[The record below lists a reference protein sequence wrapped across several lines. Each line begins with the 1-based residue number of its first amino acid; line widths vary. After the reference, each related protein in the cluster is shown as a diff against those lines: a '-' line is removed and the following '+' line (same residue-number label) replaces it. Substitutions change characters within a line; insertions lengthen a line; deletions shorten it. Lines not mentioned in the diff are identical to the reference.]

1 MAKKAAAKTNVKLA
15 PKIVRKV
22 LENFSGLLISV
33 GKPFFRLLSLLVV
46 IVIAVS
52 YYIGVATQLLFKQ
65 LFLFIAPKPRK
76 AKRVKKPRK
85 AKRPKIDWQRLGL
98 AAKLI
103 GLRFRLRL
111 AKVAAV
117 RIRRPKLR
125 LRLPVFLLVTLAVP
139 AVLVFAFWLTFI
151 KDLPQPG
158 QLTTREIE
166 VSTKIYDR
174 NGVLLY
180 KIFKDQNRTPVPLEE
195 IPLHVR
201 LATLAIEDAEFYQHP
216 GFSIRGI
223 FRAVVR
229 NISKGELSG
238 GSTITQQ
245 LVKNALLTP
254 EKTFSRKVREMLL
267 SIEVETTY
275 SKDEILEM
283 YLNEVSYGG
292 TAYGIQEAAR
302 VYFGKD
308 VDELTL
314 AEAALLA
321 GLPKSPTKT
330 SPFGPN
336 PQAAFERQREVLRL
350 MAINKFITYEEARR
364 AMEGKITF
372 APNRTD
378 IKAPHFVMYVRDQL
392 VERYGEEVVQT
403 GGLEVITTLD
413 YEIQKL
419 AEGAVK
425 DQVDKLARL
434 NVTNGAA
441 VVLNPQTGEILAMV
455 GSKDYFDTEH
465 DGNVNVTTSLR
476 QPGSSIKIVNYAQA
490 LSNGYTAASILADTP
505 VTFSVPGQP
514 PYSPKNY
521 DAAFRGNLSLRSAL
535 AESRNVPAVKVL
547 ASYGVAKM
555 IEMGTKMG
563 ITTWTDPSRYGLSL
577 TLGGGEVKLIE
588 LARAYATIANYGSR
602 PELTFIQKITNYKGK
617 VLDHYSCLTEAAV
630 VEVEAASTSP
640 PCFEQVIDSRV
651 AFVLIDILKDNAS
664 RAPAFGSFS
673 QLVIPGRSD
682 IAVKTGTSNE
692 LKDNLTV
699 GFNQKYLV
707 AVWVGN
713 NDATPMAR
721 IASGVTGAAPIWNQ
735 IMGALVIGTP
745 EQPWSAPSGL
755 EQVSICALSGTLPC
769 GGCPTKSE
777 WFLTENKP
785 TKACVPAAEDQK
797 PQGKILEPAVAIEAT
812 PTPRRIRLPRFSR

>member
-1 MAKKAAAKTNVKLA
+1 MAKKTAAKTNVNLA
-15 PKIVRKV
+15 PKIVQKA
-22 LENFSGLLISV
+22 LGALPGFLLYV
-33 GKPFFRLLSLLVV
+33 GKPLYKLLSLLLVV
-46 IVIAVS
+46 LFAAS
-52 YYIGVATQLLFKQ
+52 YYTGAATR
-65 LFLFIAPKPRK
+65 FLIKRIFSLSALAIKKTKKRK
-76 AKRVKKPRK
+76 RG
-85 AKRPKIDWQRLGL
+85 KRPRVDWDRLKL

-103 GLRFRLRL
+103 GLRIKLKL
-111 AKVAAV
+111 AKLTAV
-117 RIRRPKLR
+117 KVRRPRLR
-125 LRLPVFLLVTLAVP
+125 LRLPVYLVFIVAVP
-139 AVLVFAFWLTFI
+139 TLLVFAFWVAFI
-151 KDLPQPG
+151 KDLPHPR

-229 NISKGELSG
+229 NITKGELSG

-254 EKTFSRKVREMLL
+254 EKTFNRKVREMLL
-267 SIEVETTY
+267 SIEVEATY

-292 TAYGIQEAAR
+292 IAYGIQEAAR

-308 VDELTL
+308 VSALTL
-314 AEAALLA
+314 SEAALLA
-321 GLPKSPTKT
+321 GLPKSPTKF

-350 MAINKFITYEEARR
+350 MAINKYITYEEARR
-364 AMEGKITF
+364 AMEEKITF

-392 VERYGEEVVQT
+392 VERWGEEVVET

-419 AEGAVK
+419 AEGVVK

-441 VVLNPQTGEILAMV
+441 IVLNPQTGEILAMV

-490 LSNGYTAASILADTP
+490 LSNGYTAASILSDTP

-521 DAAFRGNLSLRSAL
+521 DGAFRGNISLRSAL

-555 IEMGTKMG
+555 IETGARMG

-577 TLGGGEVKLIE
+577 TLGGGEVKLID
-588 LARAYATIANYGSR
+588 LARAYATVANYGKR
-602 PELTFIQKITNYKGK
+602 PELVSIQKITNYKGK
-617 VLDHYSCLTEAAV
+617 VLDHYSCSTEAVV
-630 VEVEAASTSP
+630 VEVEAASTRP

-651 AFVLIDILKDNAS
+651 AFILIDILKDNTA

-699 GFNQKYLV
+699 GFNQKYLA

-735 IMGALVIGTP
+735 IMGALVGGTP
-745 EQPWSAPSGL
+745 EESWTAPIGL
-755 EQVSICALSGTLPC
+755 EQVLICTLTGTLPC
-769 GGCPTKSE
+769 EGCPTRSE
-777 WFLTENKP
+777 WYLTENKP
-785 TKACVPAAEDQK
+785 STTCAIKTEEQK
-797 PQGKILEPAVAIEAT
+797 PQGKILEPAVAIEVT
-812 PTPRRIRLPRFSR
+812 PTPRRIRPPRLLR

>member
-1 MAKKAAAKTNVKLA
+1 VAKKTAANTNEFLAPQIAKKALTALG
-15 PKIVRKV
+15 
-22 LENFSGLLISV
+22 GLLIFV
-33 GKPFFRLLSLLVV
+33 GKPLFKLLSLLFVV
-46 IVIAVS
+46 AVALA
-52 YYIGVATQLLFKQ
+52 YYTGAATQLLF
-65 LFLFIAPKPRK
+65 RK
-76 AKRVKKPRK
+76 ILLAAALGLKKAGRVKKPK
-85 AKRPKIDWQRLGL
+85 KPKIDWARFKFL
-98 AAKLI
+98 AKLV
-103 GLRFRLRL
+103 GLRIKLQV
-111 AKVAAV
+111 AKAYAIK
-117 RIRRPKLR
+117 IRRPKLR
-125 LRLPVFLLVTLAVP
+125 LRLPVFILAVIGVP
-139 AVLVFAFWLTFI
+139 LLLIFAFWLAFI
-151 KDLPQPG
+151 RGLPHPRE
-158 QLTTREIE
+158 LTTRKVE

-174 NGVLLY
+174 EGVLLY

-216 GFSIRGI
+216 GFSLRGI
-223 FRAVVR
+223 FRAIVR
-229 NISKGELSG
+229 NVTKGELSG

-254 EKTFSRKVREMLL
+254 EKTFSRKVREMIL
-267 SIEVETTY
+267 SIEVEATY
-275 SKDEILEM
+275 SKDDILEM

-292 TAYGIQEAAR
+292 TAYGIQEAAS

-308 VDELTL
+308 VSSLTL

-321 GLPKSPTKT
+321 GLPKSPTKF

-336 PQAAFERQREVLRL
+336 PQTAFERQKEVLRL
-350 MAINKFITYEEARR
+350 MAINKFITHDEARR
-364 AMEGKITF
+364 AMEQKISF

-392 VERYGEEVVQT
+392 VERYGEEVVET

-419 AEGAVK
+419 AEGVVK
-425 DQVDKLARL
+425 EEVDKLARL
-434 NVTNGAA
+434 NVSNGAV

-490 LSNGYTAASILADTP
+490 LANGYTAASILSDTP

-521 DAAFRGNLSLRSAL
+521 DGAFRGNLSLRSAL

-555 IEMGTKMG
+555 LETGTKMG

-577 TLGGGEVKLIE
+577 TLGGGEIKLID
-588 LARAYATIANYGSR
+588 LARAYATIASMGKR
-602 PELTFIQKITNYKGK
+602 PVLTSIQKITNYKGK
-617 VLDHYSCLTEAAV
+617 VLDHYSCSAGAAV
-630 VEVEAASTSP
+630 VEIEAAETRPS
-640 PCFEQVIDSRV
+640 CFEQVIDSRV
-651 AFVLIDILKDNAS
+651 AFILVDILRDNHA

-673 QLVIPGRSD
+673 QLVIPGRND
-682 IAVKTGTSNE
+682 IAVKTGTSND
-692 LKDNLTV
+692 LKDNLTL
-699 GFNQKYLV
+699 GFNQKFLV

-721 IASGVTGAAPIWNQ
+721 IASGVTGAAPIWNR
-735 IMGALVIGTP
+735 IMGALVAQSPEEPWTP
-745 EQPWSAPSGL
+745 PAGL
-755 EQVSICALSGTLPC
+755 EQVAICSLTGTLAC
-769 GGCPTKSE
+769 EGCPTKVE
-777 WFLTENKP
+777 WFLSENKP
-785 TKACVPAAEDQK
+785 TKACVPRAEEQK
-797 PQGKILEPAVAIEAT
+797 PEGSILEPAASIEAT
-812 PTPRRIRLPRFSR
+812 PTPRRLRPPRFLR